1 MAQGHGMSVKPPNPD
16 LNHPPVFEEDPHYSR
31 PALWLTWL
39 LGAAM
44 FATVIGV
51 ALHFTDVESFTR
63 LLVEAEPLW
72 LIAAFGLQALTY
84 VAQGQVFRVVLKAG
98 DLRLS
103 LWDSGKLSLMKLF
116 VDQALPSSGISGAFA
131 VVASF
136 VRLGFAKPVVLACL
150 VLDVSGYFLAYVLSV
165 GVALPVVIFQGH
177 ATATVLTTCMVFVA
191 VSLVLAVIIPRLA
204 GNSRLAAHV
213 PGQGFSIIA
222 KSVSLLTGADKNLV
236 RSHALLWRVTLLELA
251 IIVLDS
257 ATLWV
262 LVRALGVSAPP
273 LGLFAGFMLASVLRS
288 IGIVPGGLGAFEAAA
303 VVTLHWVG
311 VNIAVAL
318 SATLLFRGLTFWLPM
333 VPGLWLAHREWQSTG
348 KKTTRDKNADYW
360 SPPVSQVFSTL
371 HSTQKGL
378 SQTQARARMRS
389 APVQAKDRPRGLTRL
404 VLEQMR
410 TPLVLILIVGA
421 LVAVVVG
428 DWLDAAIVWCIVL
441 ISAVLSA
448 WYESRASQ
456 AVEQLRS
463 KIALRAMVR
472 REGKPLEVAA
482 SEVVPGDIL
491 LLSAGSLIAADGR
504 IIQALDCFIAES
516 LLTGETFP
524 VEKLPG
530 DCAPDAPLGQRH
542 NCVFMGTS
550 VRSGTAEVVVTRY
563 AQESEIGHIAKTLAL
578 RPPETEF
585 ERGLRHFGGLLLR
598 VMLVI
603 TIVVFGINMLLH
615 RPTLDT
621 LLFAIAL
628 SIGLSPELLPA
639 ILSITLAKGAQ
650 RMAAKGVIVRHLNAI
665 ENLGAMDILCTDKTG
680 TLTRGVVVLDGA
692 MDVEGVVASD
702 VLQLA
707 VFNSSFQTG
716 MRNAMDD
723 AITLAGKDLP
733 CAGVSKL
740 DEVPYDF
747 VRKRLSVVV
756 ANAPE
761 ASRLMVTKGA
771 LDNVLEVCTHRRRGD
786 QVIALNDAELASI
799 AQRFADWSEQGFRV
813 LGLATR
819 TLPDQPHYG
828 RDEEKD
834 MTFRGFLLFF
844 DPPEPGIKDTIATLD
859 KLGVQVKIIS
869 GDSHLVARHVGMAV
883 GLPVE
888 RIITGAELSAMKDE
902 ALMHLAPL
910 TTLFAEVDPNQKERI
925 IRALQKTG
933 HVVGYMG
940 DGINDAPALQ
950 VADIGIS
957 VDNAADVA
965 KQAADFVLLEHDL
978 NVLREG
984 IEEGRHT
991 FANTLKYISIVS
1003 SANFGNMISMAL
1015 ASLALPFLPLLAKQ
1029 ILLNNFL
1036 SDIPSMG
1043 IANDNVDREWEST
1056 PHRWNITE
1064 IRNFMVVFGLVSSL
1078 FDMLT
1083 FVALYLLA
1091 DMVPEVFRSGWF
1103 VESLLTQLLTIFI
1116 VRTYRPFYQSR
1127 PAKLLMISALGIGLL
1142 AIGLPY
1148 SALAPWFGLVPLPFH
1163 ILAVV
1168 LTISLVYMASAECV
1182 KRIFYRRQ
1190 RSKRHRRSIVTPVS
1204 G

>member
-1 MAQGHGMSVKPPNPD
+1 MPVKPPTPGFID
-16 LNHPPVFEEDPHYSR
+16 SPLPEEEQHYSR
-31 PALWLTWL
+31 SALWLTWL

-44 FATVIGV
+44 FVTVVGV
-51 ALHFTDVESFTR
+51 ALQFTDVESFTR
-63 LLVEAEPLW
+63 LLTQAEPLW
-72 LIAAFGLQALTY
+72 LVGALALQVLTY
-84 VAQGQVFRVVLKAG
+84 MAQGQVFRVVLKAG
-98 DLRLS
+98 AQPLS
-103 LWDSGKLSLMKLF
+103 LWEAGKLSVMKLF

-136 VRLGFAKPVVLACL
+136 VRLGFAKPLVLASL
-150 VLDVSGYFLAYVLSV
+150 VLDLSGYFLAYAVSV
-165 GVALPVVIFQGH
+165 GVALPVVILQGH
-177 ATATVLTTCMVFVA
+177 ATPTVISACLVFVT
-191 VSLVLAVIIPRLA
+191 VSLLLAVITPRLA
-204 GNSRLAAHV
+204 GNRHLVAHL
-213 PGQGFSIIA
+213 PGQHFSIVARIA
-222 KSVSLLTGADKNLV
+222 SLLTGADKQLV
-236 RSHALLWRVTLLELA
+236 RSRGLLWRITLLELL

-333 VPGLWLAHREWQSTG
+333 LPGLWLAHREWRSTAKPPAFVATG
-348 KKTTRDKNADYW
+348 DYW
-360 SPPVSQVFSTL
+360 SPPLCQVFSNVQ
-371 HSTQKGL
+371 STPQGL
-378 SQTQARARMRS
+378 SEAEASARVRS
-389 APVQAKDRPRGLTRL
+389 APAAAKDRPRGLARL

-428 DWLDAAIVWCIVL
+428 DWLDAAIVGCIVL

-448 WYESRASQ
+448 WYENRAST

-463 KIALRAMVR
+463 KIALRATVR
-472 REGKPLEVAA
+472 RDGKPVDIAA
-482 SEVVPGDIL
+482 SAVVPGDIL

-504 IIQALDCFIAES
+504 ILQALDCFIGEG

-530 DCAPDAPLGQRH
+530 DCTADATLGQRH

-550 VRSGTAEVVVTRY
+550 VRSGTAEVLVTRY
-563 AQESEIGHIAKTLAL
+563 APESEIGRIAKTLTL

-585 ERGLRHFGGLLLR
+585 ERGLRRFGGLLLR

-603 TIVVFGINMLLH
+603 TIVVFGINILLH
-615 RPTLDT
+615 RPALDT

-692 MDVEGVVASD
+692 MNVAGNAD
-702 VLQLA
+702 ANILQLA
-707 VFNSSFQTG
+707 VFNASLQTG

-723 AITLAGKDLP
+723 AITLAGKTLAP
-733 CAGVSKL
+733 CPGASKL

-761 ASRLMVTKGA
+761 AARLMVTKGA
-771 LDNVLEVCTHRRRGD
+771 LDNVLEVCTQVRRGE
-786 QVIALNDAELASI
+786 QVLALSDTERAAI

-819 TLPDQPHYG
+819 VLPEQPHYG
-828 RDEEKD
+828 RDEEKA

-844 DPPEPGIKDTIATLD
+844 DPPEPGVKDTLASLER
-859 KLGVQVKIIS
+859 LGVQVKIIS
-869 GDSHLVARHVGMAV
+869 GDSHLVARHVGRAV

-888 RIITGAELSAMKDE
+888 RIITGAELATMKDE

-965 KQAADFVLLEHDL
+965 KQAADFVLLEHNLD
-978 NVLREG
+978 VLREG

-1015 ASLALPFLPLLAKQ
+1015 ASLVLPFLPMLAKQ

-1043 IANDNVDREWEST
+1043 IASDNVDREWENT
-1056 PHRWNITE
+1056 PHRWNISE

-1078 FDMLT
+1078 FDVLT
-1083 FVALYLLA
+1083 FAALYLLA
-1091 DMVPEVFRSGWF
+1091 EKGPEVFRSGWF

-1127 PAKLLMISALGIGLL
+1127 PATLLLLSAAAIGLL
-1142 AIGLPY
+1142 AVGLPY
-1148 SALAPWFGLVPLPFH
+1148 SPIASWFGLVPLPLP
-1163 ILAVV
+1163 ILLTV
-1168 LTISLVYMASAECV
+1168 LAISLVYMGAAEWV
-1182 KRIFYRRQ
+1182 KRLFYRRQ
-1190 RSKRHRRSIVTPVS
+1190 RLNRARAAP
-1204 G
+1204 

>member
-1 MAQGHGMSVKPPNPD
+1 MSVKSPIPDFPPPTA
-16 LNHPPVFEEDPHYSR
+16 LEDGQHFSR

-44 FATVIGV
+44 FATVVGV
-51 ALHFTDVESFTR
+51 ALQFTDVESFTR
-63 LLVEAEPLW
+63 LLTEAEPRW

-84 VAQGQVFRVVLKAG
+84 MAQGQVFRVVLKAG
-98 DLRLS
+98 AQHLS
-103 LWDSGKLSLMKLF
+103 LWEAGKLSLMKLF

-150 VLDVSGYFLAYVLSV
+150 VLDLSGYFLAYVLSV

-177 ATATVLTTCMVFVA
+177 ATAALLVTCVVFVA
-191 VSLVLAVIIPRLA
+191 VSLMLAVATPRLA
-204 GNSRLAAHV
+204 GNTRLAAHV
-213 PGQGFSIIA
+213 PGQRFSIIA
-222 KSVSLLTGADKNLV
+222 RGLALLTGADRRLV
-236 RSHALLWRVTLLELA
+236 RSHTLLWRITLLELA
-251 IIVLDS
+251 IILLDS

-311 VNIAVAL
+311 VNVAVAL

-333 VPGLWLAHREWQSTG
+333 LPGLWLAHREWHSTAT
-348 KKTTRDKNADYW
+348 KPTHDVCADYW
-360 SPPVSQVFSTL
+360 SPPLSQLFSTL
-371 HSTQKGL
+371 HSMPTGL
-378 SQTQARARMRS
+378 SHAQAKARLRS
-389 APVQAKDRPRGLTRL
+389 APPQARDRPRGLARL

-410 TPLVLILIVGA
+410 TPLVLILIAGA
-421 LVAVVVG
+421 LVAVAVG
-428 DWLDAAIVWCIVL
+428 DWLDAAIVGCIVL

-448 WYESRASQ
+448 WYENRASH
-456 AVEQLRS
+456 AVEQLRN
-463 KIALRAMVR
+463 KIALRATVR
-472 REGKPLEVAA
+472 RAGKTLEVAA
-482 SEVVPGDIL
+482 RDVVPGDVL

-504 IIQALDCFIAES
+504 ILQALDCFIAES

-530 DCAPDAPLGQRH
+530 DCAPDATLGQRH
-542 NCVFMGTS
+542 NCVYMGTS
-550 VRSGTAEVVVTRY
+550 VRSGTAEVLVTRY
-563 AQESEIGHIAKTLAL
+563 AQDSEIGHIAKTLSL

-585 ERGLRHFGGLLLR
+585 ERGLRHFGALLLR

-603 TIVVFGINMLLH
+603 TIVVFGINILLH

-680 TLTRGVVVLDGA
+680 TLTRGVVVLDAA
-692 MDVEGVVASD
+692 MDVEGVAATD

-707 VFNSSFQTG
+707 VFNSSLQTG

-723 AITLAGKDLP
+723 AITLAGKDLAP
-733 CAGVSKL
+733 CTDVVKL

-756 ANAPE
+756 ANAPG
-761 ASRLMVTKGA
+761 ASRQMVTKGA
-771 LDNVLEVCTHRRRGD
+771 LDNVLQVCTHLRRGEQD
-786 QVIALNDAELASI
+786 VTLNDAELATI

-813 LGLATR
+813 LGIATR
-819 TLPDQPHYG
+819 ALPDQPHYG
-828 RDEEKD
+828 RDEEMD
-834 MTFRGFLLFF
+834 MIFRGFLLFF
-844 DPPEPGIKDTIATLD
+844 DPPEPGVKDTLSTLNG
-859 KLGVQVKIIS
+859 LGVQVKIIS
-869 GDSHLVARHVGMAV
+869 GDSHLVVRHVGQAV

-888 RIITGAELSAMKDE
+888 RIITGGELSAMKDE
-902 ALMHLAPL
+902 ALMHLAPR

-1043 IANDNVDREWEST
+1043 IASDNVDREWEST
-1056 PHRWNITE
+1056 PHRWNIRQ

-1078 FDMLT
+1078 FDILT

-1091 DMVPEVFRSGWF
+1091 EMIPAVFRSGWF

-1116 VRTYRPFYQSR
+1116 VRTYKPFYQSR
-1127 PAKLLMISALGIGLL
+1127 PAKLLIVSALGIGLL

-1148 SALAPWFGLVPLPFH
+1148 SPVALWFGLVPLPFH
-1163 ILAVV
+1163 ILLLMLA
-1168 LTISLVYMASAECV
+1168 ISLVYMVSAEFV
-1182 KRIFYRRQ
+1182 KRAFYRRQ
-1190 RSKRHRRSIVTPVS
+1190 H
-1204 G
+1204 

>member
-1 MAQGHGMSVKPPNPD
+1 MPVKPPTPGFID
-16 LNHPPVFEEDPHYSR
+16 SPLPEEEQHYSR
-31 PALWLTWL
+31 SALWLTWL

-44 FATVIGV
+44 FVTVVGV
-51 ALHFTDVESFTR
+51 ALQFTDVESFTR
-63 LLVEAEPLW
+63 LLTQAEPLW
-72 LIAAFGLQALTY
+72 LVGALALQVLTY
-84 VAQGQVFRVVLKAG
+84 MAQGQVFRVVLKAG
-98 DLRLS
+98 AQPLS
-103 LWDSGKLSLMKLF
+103 LWEAGKLSVMKLF

-136 VRLGFAKPVVLACL
+136 VRLGFAKPLVLASL
-150 VLDVSGYFLAYVLSV
+150 VLDLSGYFLAYAVSV
-165 GVALPVVIFQGH
+165 GVALPVVILQGH
-177 ATATVLTTCMVFVA
+177 ATPTVISACLVFVA
-191 VSLVLAVIIPRLA
+191 VSLLLAVITPRLA
-204 GNSRLAAHV
+204 GNRHLVAHL
-213 PGQGFSIIA
+213 PGQHFSIVARIA
-222 KSVSLLTGADKNLV
+222 SLLTGADKQLV
-236 RSHALLWRVTLLELA
+236 RSRGLLWRITLLELL

-303 VVTLHWVG
+303 VVTLHWIG

-333 VPGLWLAHREWQSTG
+333 LPGLWLAHREWRSTA
-348 KKTTRDKNADYW
+348 KPPAFVATSDYW
-360 SPPVSQVFSTL
+360 SPPLSQVFSNVQ
-371 HSTQKGL
+371 STPQGL
-378 SQTQARARMRS
+378 SEAEASARVRS
-389 APVQAKDRPRGLTRL
+389 APASAKDRPRGLARL

-428 DWLDAAIVWCIVL
+428 DWLDAAIVGCIVL

-448 WYESRASQ
+448 WYENRAST

-463 KIALRAMVR
+463 KIALRATVR
-472 REGKPLEVAA
+472 RDGKPVDIAA
-482 SEVVPGDIL
+482 SAVVPGDIL

-504 IIQALDCFIAES
+504 ILQALDCFIGEG

-530 DCAPDAPLGQRH
+530 DCTADATLGQRH

-550 VRSGTAEVVVTRY
+550 VRSGTAEVLVTRY
-563 AQESEIGHIAKTLAL
+563 APESEIGRIAKTLTL

-585 ERGLRHFGGLLLR
+585 ERGLRRFGGLLLR

-603 TIVVFGINMLLH
+603 TIVVFGINILLH
-615 RPTLDT
+615 RPALDT

-692 MDVEGVVASD
+692 MNVAGNAD
-702 VLQLA
+702 ANILQLA
-707 VFNSSFQTG
+707 VFNASLQTG

-723 AITLAGKDLP
+723 AITLAGKTLEP
-733 CAGVSKL
+733 CPGASKL

-761 ASRLMVTKGA
+761 AARLMVTKGA
-771 LDNVLEVCTHRRRGD
+771 LDNVLEVCTQVRRGE
-786 QVIALNDAELASI
+786 QVLALSDTERAAI

-819 TLPDQPHYG
+819 VLPEQSHYG
-828 RDEEKD
+828 RDEEKA

-844 DPPEPGIKDTIATLD
+844 DPPEPGVKDTLASLER
-859 KLGVQVKIIS
+859 LGVQVKIIS
-869 GDSHLVARHVGMAV
+869 GDSHLVARHVGRAV

-888 RIITGAELSAMKDE
+888 RIITGAELATMKDE

-965 KQAADFVLLEHDL
+965 KQAADFVLLEHNLD
-978 NVLREG
+978 VLREG

-1015 ASLALPFLPLLAKQ
+1015 ASLVLPFLPMLAKQ

-1043 IANDNVDREWEST
+1043 IASDNVDREWENT
-1056 PHRWNITE
+1056 PHRWNISE
-1064 IRNFMVVFGLVSSL
+1064 IRRFMVVFGLVSSL
-1078 FDMLT
+1078 FDVLT
-1083 FVALYLLA
+1083 FAALYLLA
-1091 DMVPEVFRSGWF
+1091 EKGPEVFRSGWF

-1127 PAKLLMISALGIGLL
+1127 PATLLLLSAAAIGLL
-1142 AIGLPY
+1142 AVGLPY
-1148 SALAPWFGLVPLPFH
+1148 SPIASWFGLVPLPLP
-1163 ILAVV
+1163 ILLTV
-1168 LTISLVYMASAECV
+1168 LAISLVYMGAAEWV
-1182 KRIFYRRQ
+1182 KRLFYRRQ
-1190 RSKRHRRSIVTPVS
+1190 RLSRARATP
-1204 G
+1204 

>member
-1 MAQGHGMSVKPPNPD
+1 MSVKSPIPDFPPSTA
-16 LNHPPVFEEDPHYSR
+16 LEDGQHFSR

-44 FATVIGV
+44 FATVVGV
-51 ALHFTDVESFTR
+51 ALQFTDVESFTR
-63 LLVEAEPLW
+63 LLTEVEPLW

-84 VAQGQVFRVVLKAG
+84 MAQGQVFRVVLKAG
-98 DLRLS
+98 AQHLS
-103 LWDSGKLSLMKLF
+103 LWEAGKLSLMKLF

-136 VRLGFAKPVVLACL
+136 VRLGFARPVVLACL
-150 VLDVSGYFLAYVLSV
+150 VLDLSGYFLAYVLSV

-177 ATATVLTTCMVFVA
+177 ATAALLVTCVVFVA
-191 VSLVLAVIIPRLA
+191 VSLMLAVATPRLA
-204 GNSRLAAHV
+204 GNTRLATHV
-213 PGQGFSIIA
+213 PGQRFSIIA
-222 KSVSLLTGADKNLV
+222 KGLALLTGADRQLV
-236 RSHALLWRVTLLELA
+236 RSHALLWRITLLELA
-251 IIVLDS
+251 IILLDS

-262 LVRALGVSAPP
+262 LVRALGLSAPP

-311 VNIAVAL
+311 VNVAVAL

-333 VPGLWLAHREWQSTG
+333 LPGLWLAHREWHST
-348 KKTTRDKNADYW
+348 TTKPTHDVCADYW
-360 SPPVSQVFSTL
+360 SPSLIELFSTL
-371 HSTQKGL
+371 HSNPTGL
-378 SQTQARARMRS
+378 SQAQAKARLRS
-389 APVQAKDRPRGLTRL
+389 APTQAKDRPQGLARL

-410 TPLVLILIVGA
+410 TPLVLILIAGA
-421 LVAVVVG
+421 VVAVVVG
-428 DWLDAAIVWCIVL
+428 DWLDAAIVGCIVL

-448 WYESRASQ
+448 WYENRASH
-456 AVEQLRS
+456 AVEQLRN
-463 KIALRAMVR
+463 KIALRATVR
-472 REGKPLEVAA
+472 REGKTLEVAA
-482 SEVVPGDIL
+482 SDVVPGDVL

-504 IIQALDCFIAES
+504 ILQALDCFIAES

-524 VEKLPG
+524 VEKLQG
-530 DCAPDAPLGQRH
+530 DCAPEATVGQRH

-550 VRSGTAEVVVTRY
+550 VRSGTAEVLVTRY
-563 AQESEIGHIAKTLAL
+563 AQDSEIGHIAKTLSL

-585 ERGLRHFGGLLLR
+585 ERGLRRFGALLLR

-603 TIVVFGINMLLH
+603 TIVVFGINILLH

-680 TLTRGVVVLDGA
+680 TLTRGVVVLDAA
-692 MDVEGVVASD
+692 MDVEGVAATD

-707 VFNSSFQTG
+707 VFNSSLQTG

-723 AITLAGKDLP
+723 AITLAGKDLAP
-733 CAGVSKL
+733 CADVIKL

-747 VRKRLSVVV
+747 VRKRLSVAV
-756 ANAPE
+756 ANAPG

-771 LDNVLEVCTHRRRGD
+771 LDNVLQVCTHLRRGEQD
-786 QVIALNDAELASI
+786 VTLNDAERAMI

-813 LGLATR
+813 LGIASR
-819 TLPDQPHYG
+819 ALPDQPHYG

-844 DPPEPGIKDTIATLD
+844 DPTEPGVKDTLATLD
-859 KLGVQVKIIS
+859 GLGVQVKIIS
-869 GDSHLVARHVGMAV
+869 GDNHLVVRHVGQAV

-888 RIITGAELSAMKDE
+888 RIITGGELSAMKDE
-902 ALMHLAPL
+902 ALMHLAPR

-1036 SDIPSMG
+1036 ADIPSMG
-1043 IANDNVDREWEST
+1043 IASDNVDREWEST
-1056 PHRWNITE
+1056 PHRWNIKQ

-1078 FDMLT
+1078 FDILT

-1091 DMVPEVFRSGWF
+1091 EMVPAVFRSGWF

-1116 VRTYRPFYQSR
+1116 VRTYKPFYQSR
-1127 PAKLLMISALGIGLL
+1127 PAKLLIVSALGIGLL

-1148 SALAPWFGLVPLPFH
+1148 SPVAPWFGLVPLPFH
-1163 ILAVV
+1163 ILLLMLA
-1168 LTISLVYMASAECV
+1168 ISLVYMVSAEFV
-1182 KRIFYRRQ
+1182 KRAFYRRQ
-1190 RSKRHRRSIVTPVS
+1190 H
-1204 G
+1204 

>member
-1 MAQGHGMSVKPPNPD
+1 MPMKPASTADFTHSPA
-16 LNHPPVFEEDPHYSR
+16 LEESQHFSR
-31 PALWLTWL
+31 TALWLTWL

-44 FATVIGV
+44 CMTVVGI

-63 LLVEAEPLW
+63 LLMEAEPLW
-72 LIAAFGLQALTY
+72 LVAAFGLQALTY
-84 VAQGQVFRVVLKAG
+84 LAQGQVFRVVLKAG
-98 DLRLS
+98 DQHLP
-103 LWDSGKLSLMKLF
+103 LWDAAKLSLMKLF

-150 VLDVSGYFLAYVLSV
+150 VLDLSGYFLAYVLTV

-177 ATATVLTTCMVFVA
+177 ATAAVTTLCVVFVTA
-191 VSLVLAVIIPRLA
+191 SLVMAVITPRLA
-204 GNSRLAAHV
+204 GNTNLAAHV
-213 PGQGFSIIA
+213 PGRHFSFVA
-222 KSVSLLTGADKNLV
+222 KGISLLTGADRRLV
-236 RSHALLWRVTLLELA
+236 RSQALLWRITLLELA
-251 IIVLDS
+251 IILLDS

-311 VNIAVAL
+311 VSIAVAL

-333 VPGLWLAHREWQSTG
+333 LPGLWLAHREWHSPE
-348 KKTTRDKNADYW
+348 KKPALYTDADYW
-360 SPPVSQVFSTL
+360 SLPLSQLLGTL
-371 HSTQKGL
+371 HSAETGL
-378 SQTQARARMRS
+378 SSAQAKARMRVAS
-389 APVQAKDRPRGLTRL
+389 AQVKARPQGLARL

-410 TPLVLILIVGA
+410 TPLVLILIAGA

-428 DWLDAAIVWCIVL
+428 DWLDAAIVCCIVL

-448 WYESRASQ
+448 WYENRAST
-456 AVEQLRS
+456 AVEKLRS
-463 KIALRAMVR
+463 RIALQATVR
-472 REGKPLEVAA
+472 RDGRIVEVAA
-482 SEVVPGDIL
+482 DEVVPGDVL

-504 IIQALDCFIAES
+504 LLRALDCFVSES

-530 DCAPDAPLGQRH
+530 ECAADSALGQRH

-550 VRSGTAEVVVTRY
+550 VRSGTAEVLVTRY
-563 AQESEIGHIAKTLAL
+563 AEESEIGHIAKTLSL

-603 TIVVFGINMLLH
+603 TIVVFGINIVLH

-628 SIGLSPELLPA
+628 SIGMSPELLPA

-665 ENLGAMDILCTDKTG
+665 ENLGSMDILCTDKTG

-692 MDVEGVVASD
+692 MDVDGAAD
-702 VLQLA
+702 PQVLQLA
-707 VFNSSFQTG
+707 VFNASLQTG

-723 AITLAGKDLP
+723 AITLAGKGLAP
-733 CAGVSKL
+733 CPQVSKR

-756 ANAPE
+756 GNAPE
-761 ASRLMVTKGA
+761 AGILMVTKGA
-771 LDNVLEVCTHRRRGD
+771 LDNVLEVCSQLRRGD
-786 QVIALNDAELASI
+786 QVSALNDTERAAI

-813 LGLATR
+813 LGLASR
-819 TLPDQPHYG
+819 VLPDQPHYG
-828 RDEEKD
+828 RDEERD
-834 MTFRGFLLFF
+834 MIFRGFLLFF
-844 DPPEPGIKDTIATLD
+844 DPPEPEVKGTIATLD

-869 GDSHLVARHVGMAV
+869 GDSHLVARRVGQAV

-888 RIITGAELSAMKDE
+888 RIITGSELAAMKDE
-902 ALMHLAPL
+902 ALMHLAPRI
-910 TTLFAEVDPNQKERI
+910 TLFAEVDPNQKERI

-957 VDNAADVA
+957 VDNATDVA
-965 KQAADFVLLEHDL
+965 KQAADFVLLEHNLD
-978 NVLREG
+978 VLREG

-1015 ASLALPFLPLLAKQ
+1015 ASLVLPFLPMLAKQ

-1043 IANDNVDREWEST
+1043 IASDNVDREWEST
-1056 PHRWNITE
+1056 PHRWDITQ

-1078 FDMLT
+1078 FDLLT
-1083 FVALYLLA
+1083 FVALYLMA
-1091 DMVPEVFRSGWF
+1091 QMMPAVFRSAWF

-1116 VRTYRPFYQSR
+1116 VRTYKPFYRSR
-1127 PAKLLMISALGIGLL
+1127 PANLLLTSALGIALL

-1148 SALAPWFGLVPLPFH
+1148 SPAAHWFGLVPLPLPM
-1163 ILAVV
+1163 LAVV
-1168 LTISLVYMASAECV
+1168 LTISAVYMMTAECV

-1190 RSKRHRRSIVTPVS
+1190 RSRRHPLSRRHA
-1204 G
+1204 

>member
-1 MAQGHGMSVKPPNPD
+1 
-16 LNHPPVFEEDPHYSR
+16 
-31 PALWLTWL
+31 
-39 LGAAM
+39 M
-44 FATVIGV
+44 FATVVGV
-51 ALHFTDVESFTR
+51 ALQFTDVESFTR
-63 LLVEAEPLW
+63 LLTEAEPLW

-84 VAQGQVFRVVLKAG
+84 MAQGQVFRVVLKAG
-98 DLRLS
+98 AQHLS
-103 LWDSGKLSLMKLF
+103 LWEAGKLSLMKLF

-136 VRLGFAKPVVLACL
+136 VRLGFARPVVLACL
-150 VLDVSGYFLAYVLSV
+150 VLDLSGYFLAYVLSV

-177 ATATVLTTCMVFVA
+177 ATAALLVTCVVFVA
-191 VSLVLAVIIPRLA
+191 VSLMLAVATPRLA
-204 GNSRLAAHV
+204 GNTRLATHV
-213 PGQGFSIIA
+213 PGQRFSIIA
-222 KSVSLLTGADKNLV
+222 KGLALLTGADRQLV
-236 RSHALLWRVTLLELA
+236 RSHALLWRITLLELA
-251 IIVLDS
+251 IILLDS

-311 VNIAVAL
+311 VNVAVAL

-333 VPGLWLAHREWQSTG
+333 LPGLWLAHREWHST
-348 KKTTRDKNADYW
+348 TTKPTHDVCADYW
-360 SPPVSQVFSTL
+360 SPSLSQLFSTL
-371 HSTQKGL
+371 HSKPTGL
-378 SQTQARARMRS
+378 SQAQAKARLRS
-389 APVQAKDRPRGLTRL
+389 APPQAKDRPQGLARL

-410 TPLVLILIVGA
+410 TPLVLILIAGA
-421 LVAVVVG
+421 VVAVVVG
-428 DWLDAAIVWCIVL
+428 DWLDAAIVGCIVL

-448 WYESRASQ
+448 WYENRASH
-456 AVEQLRS
+456 AVEQLRN
-463 KIALRAMVR
+463 KIALRATVR
-472 REGKPLEVAA
+472 REGKTLEVAA
-482 SEVVPGDIL
+482 NDVVPGDVL

-504 IIQALDCFIAES
+504 ILQALDCFIAES

-530 DCAPDAPLGQRH
+530 DCAPEATVGQRH

-550 VRSGTAEVVVTRY
+550 VRSGTAEVLVTRY
-563 AQESEIGHIAKTLAL
+563 AQDSEIGHIAKTLSL

-585 ERGLRHFGGLLLR
+585 ERGLRRFGALLLR

-603 TIVVFGINMLLH
+603 TIVVFGINILLH

-680 TLTRGVVVLDGA
+680 TLTRGVVVLDAA
-692 MDVEGVVASD
+692 MDVEGVAATD

-707 VFNSSFQTG
+707 VFNSSLQTG

-723 AITLAGKDLP
+723 AITLAGKDLAP
-733 CAGVSKL
+733 SADVVKF

-771 LDNVLEVCTHRRRGD
+771 LDNVLEVCTHLRRGE
-786 QVIALNDAELASI
+786 QVVTLNDAELATI
-799 AQRFADWSEQGFRV
+799 AQRFANWSEQGFRV

-819 TLPDQPHYG
+819 ALPDQPHYG

-844 DPPEPGIKDTIATLD
+844 DPPEPGVKDTLATLD
-859 KLGVQVKIIS
+859 GLGVQVKIIS
-869 GDSHLVARHVGMAV
+869 GDNHLVVRHVGQAV

-888 RIITGAELSAMKDE
+888 RIITGGELSAMKDE
-902 ALMHLAPL
+902 ALMHLAPR

-1043 IANDNVDREWEST
+1043 IASDNVDREWEST
-1056 PHRWNITE
+1056 PHRWNIKQ

-1078 FDMLT
+1078 FDILT

-1091 DMVPEVFRSGWF
+1091 EMVPAVFRSGWF

-1116 VRTYRPFYQSR
+1116 VRTYKPFYQSR
-1127 PAKLLMISALGIGLL
+1127 PAKLLIVSALGIGLL

-1148 SALAPWFGLVPLPFH
+1148 SPVAPWFGLVPLPFH
-1163 ILAVV
+1163 ILLLMLA
-1168 LTISLVYMASAECV
+1168 ISLVYMVSAEFV
-1182 KRIFYRRQ
+1182 KRAFYRRQ
-1190 RSKRHRRSIVTPVS
+1190 H
-1204 G
+1204 

>member
-1 MAQGHGMSVKPPNPD
+1 MPVKPPTPGFID
-16 LNHPPVFEEDPHYSR
+16 SPLPEEEQHYSR
-31 PALWLTWL
+31 SALWLTWL

-44 FATVIGV
+44 FVTVVGV
-51 ALHFTDVESFTR
+51 ALQFTDVESFTR
-63 LLVEAEPLW
+63 LLTQAEPLW
-72 LIAAFGLQALTY
+72 LVGALALQVLTY
-84 VAQGQVFRVVLKAG
+84 MAQGQVFRVVLKAG
-98 DLRLS
+98 AQPLS
-103 LWDSGKLSLMKLF
+103 LWEAGKLSVMKLF

-136 VRLGFAKPVVLACL
+136 VRLGFAKPLVLASL
-150 VLDVSGYFLAYVLSV
+150 VLDLSGYFLAYAVSV
-165 GVALPVVIFQGH
+165 GVALPVVILQGH
-177 ATATVLTTCMVFVA
+177 ATPTVISACLVFVT
-191 VSLVLAVIIPRLA
+191 VSLLLAVITPRLA
-204 GNSRLAAHV
+204 GNRHLVAHL
-213 PGQGFSIIA
+213 PGQHFSIVARIA
-222 KSVSLLTGADKNLV
+222 SLLTGADKQLV
-236 RSHALLWRVTLLELA
+236 RSRGLLWRITLLELL

-303 VVTLHWVG
+303 VVTLHWIG

-333 VPGLWLAHREWQSTG
+333 LPGLWLAHREWRSTA
-348 KKTTRDKNADYW
+348 KPPAFVATSDYW
-360 SPPVSQVFSTL
+360 SPPLSQVFSNVQ
-371 HSTQKGL
+371 STPQGL
-378 SQTQARARMRS
+378 SEAEASARVRS
-389 APVQAKDRPRGLTRL
+389 APASAKDRPRGLARL

-428 DWLDAAIVWCIVL
+428 DWLDAAIVGCIVL

-448 WYESRASQ
+448 WYENRAST

-463 KIALRAMVR
+463 KIALRATVR
-472 REGKPLEVAA
+472 RDGKPVDIAA
-482 SEVVPGDIL
+482 SAVVPGDIL

-504 IIQALDCFIAES
+504 ILQALDCFIGEG

-530 DCAPDAPLGQRH
+530 DCTADATLGQRH

-550 VRSGTAEVVVTRY
+550 VRSGTAEVLVTRY
-563 AQESEIGHIAKTLAL
+563 APESEIGRIAKTLTL

-585 ERGLRHFGGLLLR
+585 ERGLRRFGGLLLR

-603 TIVVFGINMLLH
+603 TIVVFGINILLH
-615 RPTLDT
+615 RPALDT

-692 MDVEGVVASD
+692 MNVAGNAD
-702 VLQLA
+702 ANILQLA
-707 VFNSSFQTG
+707 VFNASLQTG

-723 AITLAGKDLP
+723 AITLAGKTLAP
-733 CAGVSKL
+733 CPGASKL

-761 ASRLMVTKGA
+761 AARLMVTKGA
-771 LDNVLEVCTHRRRGD
+771 LDNVLEVCTQVRRGE
-786 QVIALNDAELASI
+786 QVLALSDTERAAI

-819 TLPDQPHYG
+819 VLPEQPHYG
-828 RDEEKD
+828 RDEEKA

-844 DPPEPGIKDTIATLD
+844 DPPEPGVKDTLASLER
-859 KLGVQVKIIS
+859 LGVQVKIIS
-869 GDSHLVARHVGMAV
+869 GDSHLVARHVGRAV

-888 RIITGAELSAMKDE
+888 RIITGAELATMKDE

-965 KQAADFVLLEHDL
+965 KQAADFVLLEHNLD
-978 NVLREG
+978 VLREG

-1015 ASLALPFLPLLAKQ
+1015 ASLVLPFLPMLAKQ

-1043 IANDNVDREWEST
+1043 IASDNVDREWENT
-1056 PHRWNITE
+1056 PHRWNISE
-1064 IRNFMVVFGLVSSL
+1064 IRRFMVVFGLVSSL
-1078 FDMLT
+1078 FDVLT
-1083 FVALYLLA
+1083 FAALYLLA
-1091 DMVPEVFRSGWF
+1091 EKGPEVFRSGWF

-1127 PAKLLMISALGIGLL
+1127 PATLLLLSAAAIGLL
-1142 AIGLPY
+1142 AVGLPY
-1148 SALAPWFGLVPLPFH
+1148 SPIASWFGLVPLPLP
-1163 ILAVV
+1163 ILLTV
-1168 LTISLVYMASAECV
+1168 LAISLVYMGAAEWV
-1182 KRIFYRRQ
+1182 KRLFYRRQ
-1190 RSKRHRRSIVTPVS
+1190 RLSRARATP
-1204 G
+1204 

>member
-1 MAQGHGMSVKPPNPD
+1 MPVKPPTPGFID
-16 LNHPPVFEEDPHYSR
+16 PPVPEEEQHYSR
-31 PALWLTWL
+31 SALWLTWL

-44 FATVIGV
+44 FVTVVGV
-51 ALHFTDVESFTR
+51 ALQFTDVESFTR
-63 LLVEAEPLW
+63 LLTQAEPLW
-72 LIAAFGLQALTY
+72 LVGALALQVLTY
-84 VAQGQVFRVVLKAG
+84 MAQGQVFRVVLKAG
-98 DLRLS
+98 AQPLS
-103 LWDSGKLSLMKLF
+103 LWEAGKLSVMKLF

-136 VRLGFAKPVVLACL
+136 VRLGFAKPLVLASL
-150 VLDVSGYFLAYVLSV
+150 VLDLSGYFLAYAVSV
-165 GVALPVVIFQGH
+165 GVALPVVILQGH
-177 ATATVLTTCMVFVA
+177 ATPAVITACLVFVA
-191 VSLVLAVIIPRLA
+191 VSLLLAMITPRLA
-204 GNSRLAAHV
+204 GNRHLVAHL
-213 PGQGFSIIA
+213 PGQHFSIVARIA
-222 KSVSLLTGADKNLV
+222 SLLTGADKQLV
-236 RSHALLWRVTLLELA
+236 RSRGLLWRITLLELL

-333 VPGLWLAHREWQSTG
+333 LPGLWLAHREWRSTAKPPAFLATG
-348 KKTTRDKNADYW
+348 DYW
-360 SPPVSQVFSTL
+360 SPPLCQVFSNVQ
-371 HSTQKGL
+371 STPQGL
-378 SQTQARARMRS
+378 SEAEASARVRS
-389 APVQAKDRPRGLTRL
+389 APAAAKDRPRGLARL

-428 DWLDAAIVWCIVL
+428 DWLDAAIIGCIVL

-448 WYESRASQ
+448 WYENRAST

-463 KIALRAMVR
+463 KIAQRATVR
-472 REGKPLEVAA
+472 RDGKPVDIAA
-482 SEVVPGDIL
+482 SAVVPGDIL

-504 IIQALDCFIAES
+504 ILQALDCFIGEG

-530 DCAPDAPLGQRH
+530 DCTADATLGQRH

-550 VRSGTAEVVVTRY
+550 VRSGTAEVLVTRY
-563 AQESEIGHIAKTLAL
+563 APESEIGRIAKTLTL

-585 ERGLRHFGGLLLR
+585 ERGLRRFGGLLLR

-603 TIVVFGINMLLH
+603 TIVVFGINILLH
-615 RPTLDT
+615 RPALDT

-692 MDVEGVVASD
+692 MNVEGNVDANI
-702 VLQLA
+702 LQLA
-707 VFNSSFQTG
+707 VFNASLQTG

-723 AITLAGKDLP
+723 AITLAGKTLAP
-733 CAGVSKL
+733 CPGASKL

-761 ASRLMVTKGA
+761 AARLMVTKGA
-771 LDNVLEVCTHRRRGD
+771 LDNVLEVCT
-786 QVIALNDAELASI
+786 QVRSGEQLLALSDTERATI

-819 TLPDQPHYG
+819 VLPEQPHYG

-844 DPPEPGIKDTIATLD
+844 DPPEPGVKDTLATLER
-859 KLGVQVKIIS
+859 LGVQVKIIS
-869 GDSHLVARHVGMAV
+869 GDSHLVARHVGRAV

-888 RIITGAELSAMKDE
+888 RIITGAELAAMKDE

-965 KQAADFVLLEHDL
+965 KQAADFVLLEHNLD
-978 NVLREG
+978 VLREG

-1015 ASLALPFLPLLAKQ
+1015 ASLVLPFLPMLAKQ

-1043 IANDNVDREWEST
+1043 IASDNVDREWENT
-1056 PHRWNITE
+1056 PHRWNISE

-1078 FDMLT
+1078 FDVLT
-1083 FVALYLLA
+1083 FAALYLLA
-1091 DMVPEVFRSGWF
+1091 EKGAEVFRSGWF

-1127 PAKLLMISALGIGLL
+1127 PATLLLLSAAAIGLL
-1142 AIGLPY
+1142 AVGLPY
-1148 SALAPWFGLVPLPFH
+1148 SPIASWFGLVPLPLP
-1163 ILAVV
+1163 ILLTV
-1168 LTISLVYMASAECV
+1168 LAISLVYMGAAEWV
-1182 KRIFYRRQ
+1182 KRLFYRRQ
-1190 RSKRHRRSIVTPVS
+1190 RLNRARAATLS
-1204 G
+1204 

>member
-1 MAQGHGMSVKPPNPD
+1 MPVKPPTPGFID
-16 LNHPPVFEEDPHYSR
+16 SPLPEEEQHYSR
-31 PALWLTWL
+31 SALWLTWL

-44 FATVIGV
+44 NVTVVGV
-51 ALHFTDVESFTR
+51 ALQFTDVESFTR
-63 LLVEAEPLW
+63 LLTQAEPLW
-72 LIAAFGLQALTY
+72 LVGALALQVLTY
-84 VAQGQVFRVVLKAG
+84 MAQGQVFRVVLKAG
-98 DLRLS
+98 AQPLS
-103 LWDSGKLSLMKLF
+103 LWEAGKLSVMKLF

-136 VRLGFAKPVVLACL
+136 VRLGFAKPLVLASL
-150 VLDVSGYFLAYVLSV
+150 VLDLSGYFLAYAVSV
-165 GVALPVVIFQGH
+165 GVALPVVILQGH
-177 ATATVLTTCMVFVA
+177 ATPTVISACLVFVT
-191 VSLVLAVIIPRLA
+191 VSLLLAVITPRLA
-204 GNSRLAAHV
+204 GNRHLVAHL
-213 PGQGFSIIA
+213 PGQHFSIVARIA
-222 KSVSLLTGADKNLV
+222 SLLTGADKQLV
-236 RSHALLWRVTLLELA
+236 RSRGLLWRITLLELL

-333 VPGLWLAHREWQSTG
+333 LPGLWLAHREWRSTA
-348 KKTTRDKNADYW
+348 KPPAFVATSDYW
-360 SPPVSQVFSTL
+360 SPPLSQVFSNVQ
-371 HSTQKGL
+371 STPQGL
-378 SQTQARARMRS
+378 SEAEASARVRS
-389 APVQAKDRPRGLTRL
+389 APASAKDRPRGLARL

-428 DWLDAAIVWCIVL
+428 DWLDAAIIGCIVL

-448 WYESRASQ
+448 WYENRAST

-463 KIALRAMVR
+463 KIALRATVR
-472 REGKPLEVAA
+472 RDGKPVDIAA
-482 SEVVPGDIL
+482 SAVVPGDIL

-504 IIQALDCFIAES
+504 ILQALDCFIGEG

-530 DCAPDAPLGQRH
+530 DCTADATLGQRH

-550 VRSGTAEVVVTRY
+550 VRSGTAEVLVTRY
-563 AQESEIGHIAKTLAL
+563 APESEIGRIAKTLTL

-585 ERGLRHFGGLLLR
+585 ERGLRRFGGLLLR

-603 TIVVFGINMLLH
+603 TIVVFGINILLH
-615 RPTLDT
+615 RPALDT

-692 MDVEGVVASD
+692 MDVEGNVDANI
-702 VLQLA
+702 LQLA
-707 VFNSSFQTG
+707 VFNASLQTG

-723 AITLAGKDLP
+723 AITLAGKTLAP
-733 CAGVSKL
+733 CPGASKL

-761 ASRLMVTKGA
+761 AARLMVTKGA
-771 LDNVLEVCTHRRRGD
+771 LDNVLEVCTQVRRGE
-786 QVIALNDAELASI
+786 QVLALSDTERAAI

-819 TLPDQPHYG
+819 VLPEQPHYG
-828 RDEEKD
+828 RDEEKA

-844 DPPEPGIKDTIATLD
+844 DPPEPGVKDTLATLER
-859 KLGVQVKIIS
+859 LGVQVKIIS
-869 GDSHLVARHVGMAV
+869 GDSHLVARHVGRAV

-888 RIITGAELSAMKDE
+888 RIITGAELATMKDE

-965 KQAADFVLLEHDL
+965 KQAADFVLLEHNLD
-978 NVLREG
+978 VLREG

-1015 ASLALPFLPLLAKQ
+1015 ASLVLPFLPMPAKQ

-1043 IANDNVDREWEST
+1043 IASDNVDREWENT
-1056 PHRWNITE
+1056 PHRWNISE
-1064 IRNFMVVFGLVSSL
+1064 IRRFMVVFGLVSSL
-1078 FDMLT
+1078 FDVLT
-1083 FVALYLLA
+1083 FAALYLLA
-1091 DMVPEVFRSGWF
+1091 EKGPEVFRSGWF

-1127 PAKLLMISALGIGLL
+1127 PATLLLLSAAAIGLL
-1142 AIGLPY
+1142 AVGLPY
-1148 SALAPWFGLVPLPFH
+1148 SPIASWFGLVPLPLP
-1163 ILAVV
+1163 ILLTV
-1168 LTISLVYMASAECV
+1168 LAISLVYMGAAEWV
-1182 KRIFYRRQ
+1182 KRLFYRRQ
-1190 RSKRHRRSIVTPVS
+1190 RLSRARATP
-1204 G
+1204 

>member
-1 MAQGHGMSVKPPNPD
+1 MPVKPPTAGFIDPAV
-16 LNHPPVFEEDPHYSR
+16 PEEEQHYSR
-31 PALWLTWL
+31 SALWLTWL

-44 FATVIGV
+44 FATVVGV
-51 ALHFTDVESFTR
+51 ALQFTDVESFTH
-63 LLVEAEPLW
+63 LLTQAEPLW
-72 LIAAFGLQALTY
+72 LVGALALQVLTY
-84 VAQGQVFRVVLKAG
+84 MAQGQVFRVVLRAG
-98 DLRLS
+98 AQPLS
-103 LWDSGKLSLMKLF
+103 LWEAGKLSVMKLF

-136 VRLGFAKPVVLACL
+136 VRLGFAKPLVLASL
-150 VLDVSGYFLAYVLSV
+150 VLDLSGYFLAYAVSV

-177 ATATVLTTCMVFVA
+177 ATPAVMTACLVFVA
-191 VSLVLAVIIPRLA
+191 VSLLLAVVTPRLA
-204 GNSRLAAHV
+204 GNRRLVEHL
-213 PGQGFSIIA
+213 PGRHFPIVARIA
-222 KSVSLLTGADKNLV
+222 SLLTGADKQLV
-236 RSHALLWRVTLLELA
+236 RSQGLLWRITLLELV

-333 VPGLWLAHREWQSTG
+333 LPGLWLAHREWRSNVKPPARVATG
-348 KKTTRDKNADYW
+348 DYW
-360 SPPVSQVFSTL
+360 SPPVSQVFSSL
-371 HSTQKGL
+371 HSTPQGL
-378 SQTQARARMRS
+378 GEADANARVRS
-389 APVQAKDRPRGLTRL
+389 APATPKDRPRGLARL

-428 DWLDAAIVWCIVL
+428 DWLDAAIVGCIVL

-448 WYESRASQ
+448 WYENRAST

-463 KIALRAMVR
+463 KIALRATVR
-472 REGKPLEVAA
+472 RDGKAVDIAA

-491 LLSAGSLIAADGR
+491 ILSAGSLIAADGR
-504 IIQALDCFIAES
+504 ILQALDCFIGEG

-530 DCAPDAPLGQRH
+530 DCAADATLGQRH

-550 VRSGTAEVVVTRY
+550 VRSGTAEVLVTRY
-563 AQESEIGHIAKTLAL
+563 ASDSEIGRIAKTLTL

-585 ERGLRHFGGLLLR
+585 ERGLRRFGSLLLR

-603 TIVVFGINMLLH
+603 TIVVFGINILLH
-615 RPTLDT
+615 RPALDT

-692 MDVEGVVASD
+692 MDLAGNAD
-702 VLQLA
+702 ATILQLA
-707 VFNSSFQTG
+707 VFNSSLQTG

-723 AITLAGKDLP
+723 AITLAGKTLAP
-733 CAGVSKL
+733 CPGASKL

-761 ASRLMVTKGA
+761 AARLMVTKGA
-771 LDNVLEVCTHRRRGD
+771 LDNVLEVCTQVRRGE
-786 QVIALNDAELASI
+786 QLLALSDTERAAI

-819 TLPDQPHYG
+819 VLPDQPHYG
-828 RDEEKD
+828 RDEEKA

-844 DPPEPGIKDTIATLD
+844 DPPEPGVKDTLANLER
-859 KLGVQVKIIS
+859 LGVRVKIIS

-888 RIITGAELSAMKDE
+888 RIITGAELAAMKDE

-965 KQAADFVLLEHDL
+965 KQAADFVLLEHNLD
-978 NVLREG
+978 VLREG

-1015 ASLALPFLPLLAKQ
+1015 ASLVLPFLPMLAKQ

-1043 IANDNVDREWEST
+1043 IASDNVDREWENT
-1056 PHRWNITE
+1056 PHRWNIRE
-1064 IRNFMVVFGLVSSL
+1064 IRTFMVVFGLVSSL
-1078 FDMLT
+1078 FDVLT
-1083 FVALYLLA
+1083 FAALYLLA
-1091 DMVPEVFRSGWF
+1091 EKGPEVFRSGWF

-1127 PAKLLMISALGIGLL
+1127 PATLLLLSAAAIGLL
-1142 AIGLPY
+1142 AVGLPY
-1148 SALAPWFGLVPLPFH
+1148 SPIASWFGLVPLPLP
-1163 ILAVV
+1163 ILLTV
-1168 LTISLVYMASAECV
+1168 LAISLAYMGAAEWV
-1182 KRIFYRRQ
+1182 KRLFYRRQ
-1190 RSKRHRRSIVTPVS
+1190 RLSRARAAP
-1204 G
+1204 

>member
-1 MAQGHGMSVKPPNPD
+1 MSVKAPIPD
-16 LNHPPVFEEDPHYSR
+16 CTNA
-31 PALWLTWL
+31 PALEEAQHYRRSTLWITWL

-44 FATVIGV
+44 LATVIGV
-51 ALHFTDVESFTR
+51 ALRLTDVESLAQ
-63 LLVEAEPLW
+63 LLAQAEPIW
-72 LIAAFGLQALTY
+72 LVGALGLQALTY
-84 VAQGQVFRVVLKAG
+84 MAQGQIFRVVLKAG
-98 DLRLS
+98 AQNLS
-103 LWDSGKLSLMKLF
+103 LWEAGKLSLMKLF

-136 VRLGFAKPVVLACL
+136 VRMGFAKPVVLACL
-150 VLDVSGYFLAYVLSV
+150 VLDLSGYFLAYVLSV

-177 ATATVLTTCMVFVA
+177 ATAAITTTCLVFVA
-191 VSLVLAVIIPRLA
+191 VSLALAVLTPRLA
-204 GNSRLAAHV
+204 GNSHLATHV
-213 PGQGFSIIA
+213 PGQRFSMINKGIL
-222 KSVSLLTGADKNLV
+222 LLTGADKQLIRN
-236 RSHALLWRVTLLELA
+236 RALLWRITLLELV
-251 IIVLDS
+251 IILLDS

-303 VVTLHWVG
+303 VVTLHWIG

-333 VPGLWLAHREWQSTG
+333 LPGLWLAHREWHATP
-348 KKTTRDKNADYW
+348 KATALYTNADYW
-360 SPPVSQVFSTL
+360 SPPISQLFSTL
-371 HSTQKGL
+371 HSAETGL
-378 SQTQARARMRS
+378 SSVQAKARMRS
-389 APVQAKDRPRGLTRL
+389 ARVQAKGRPQGLAKL
-404 VLEQMR
+404 VIEQMR
-410 TPLVLILIVGA
+410 TPLVLILIAGA
-421 LVAVVVG
+421 LVALVVG

-448 WYESRASQ
+448 WYENRAST

-463 KIALRAMVR
+463 KIALQATVR
-472 REGKPLEVAA
+472 REGKTLDVAA
-482 SEVVPGDIL
+482 DQVVPGDIL

-504 IIQALDCFIAES
+504 VLQALNCFISES

-530 DCAPDAPLGQRH
+530 DCAPDATLGQRH

-550 VRSGTAEVVVTRY
+550 VRSGTAEVLVTRY
-563 AQESEIGHIAKTLAL
+563 AEESEIGHIAKTLSL

-603 TIVVFGINMLLH
+603 TIVVFGINILLH

-692 MDVEGVVASD
+692 MDVDGVANPH

-707 VFNSSFQTG
+707 VFNSSLQTG

-723 AITLAGKDLP
+723 AITLAGKDKVS
-733 CAGVSKL
+733 CADVIKR

-747 VRKRLSVVV
+747 IRKRLSVVV

-761 ASRLMVTKGA
+761 VGTLMITKGA
-771 LDNVLEVCTHRRRGD
+771 LDNVLQVCTHLQRGER
-786 QVIALNDAELASI
+786 VSALNDSELAAI

-813 LGLATR
+813 LGLASR

-828 RDEEKD
+828 RDDEKE

-844 DPPEPGIKDTIATLD
+844 DPPEPGVRNIIATLD

-869 GDSHLVARHVGMAV
+869 GDSHLVARHVAAAV
-883 GLPVE
+883 GLPVA
-888 RIITGAELSAMKDE
+888 RIITGSELSQMKDE

-933 HVVGYMG
+933 HAVGYMG

-957 VDNAADVA
+957 VDNASDVA
-965 KQAADFVLLEHDL
+965 KQAADFVLLEHNLD
-978 NVLREG
+978 VLREG

-1036 SDIPSMG
+1036 SDIPAMG
-1043 IANDNVDREWEST
+1043 IANDNVDREWEKT

-1064 IRNFMVVFGLVSSL
+1064 IRNFMVVFGLVSSF

-1083 FVALYLLA
+1083 FIALYLLA
-1091 DMVPEVFRSGWF
+1091 EMVPEVFRSGWF
-1103 VESLLTQLLTIFI
+1103 IESLLTQLLTIFI
-1116 VRTYRPFYQSR
+1116 VRTYKPFYRSR

-1148 SALAPWFGLVPLPFH
+1148 SPAASWFGLVPLPFH
-1163 ILAVV
+1163 ILGMV
-1168 LTISLVYMASAECV
+1168 LTISLLYMVSAECV
-1182 KRIFYRRQ
+1182 KHVFYRHQ
-1190 RSKRHRRSIVTPVS
+1190 RLQRHRLSHRHA
-1204 G
+1204 

>member
-1 MAQGHGMSVKPPNPD
+1 MSVKPSIPGVT
-16 LNHPPVFEEDPHYSR
+16 HPPAREEKQPYSR
-31 PALWLTWL
+31 SALWLTWL

-44 FATVIGV
+44 FATVVGV
-51 ALHFTDVESFTR
+51 ALQFTDVESFTQ
-63 LLVEAEPLW
+63 LLTQAEPLW
-72 LIAAFGLQALTY
+72 LLAALGLQALTY
-84 VAQGQVFRVVLKAG
+84 MAQGQVFRLVLKAG
-98 DLRLS
+98 AHRLS
-103 LWDSGKLSLMKLF
+103 LWDAGKLSLMKLF

-136 VRLGFAKPVVLACL
+136 VRLGFAKPVVLASL
-150 VLDVSGYFLAYVLSV
+150 VLDLSGYFLAYALSV
-165 GVALPVVIFQGH
+165 GVALPVVILQGH
-177 ATATVLTTCMVFVA
+177 ATPTVMTTCLVFVA
-191 VSLVLAVIIPRLA
+191 VSLVLAVVTPRLA
-204 GNSRLAAHV
+204 GSTHLAARL
-213 PGQGFSIIA
+213 PGQRFAMVARI
-222 KSVSLLTGADKNLV
+222 VSLLTGADRQLV
-236 RSHALLWRVTLLELA
+236 RSRGLLWRITVLELA
-251 IIVLDS
+251 IILLDS

-311 VNIAVAL
+311 VNVAVAL

-333 VPGLWLAHREWQSTG
+333 LPGLWLAHREWQSSA
-348 KKTTRDKNADYW
+348 RQPVHLVDADYW
-360 SPPVSQVFSTL
+360 SPALSQVLSSLRSTP
-371 HSTQKGL
+371 QGL
-378 SQTQARARMRS
+378 SHAQARARLRR
-389 APVQAKDRPRGLTRL
+389 APPQAKDRPQGLGRL

-410 TPLVLILIVGA
+410 TPLVLILMVGA

-428 DWLDAAIVWCIVL
+428 DWLDAAIVGCIVL

-448 WYESRASQ
+448 WYESRASH

-463 KIALRAMVR
+463 KIALRATVR
-472 REGKPLEVAA
+472 RAGKPVDVAA

-504 IIQALDCFIAES
+504 ILQALDCFIGES

-524 VEKLPG
+524 VEKLAG
-530 DCAPDAPLGQRH
+530 DCAPDATLGQRH

-550 VRSGTAEVVVTRY
+550 VRSGTAEVLVTRY
-563 AQESEIGHIAKTLAL
+563 AAQSEIGRIAKTLAL

-585 ERGLRHFGGLLLR
+585 ERGLRRFGGLLLR

-603 TIVVFGINMLLH
+603 TIVVFGINILLH

-692 MDVEGVVASD
+692 MDVEGQPATP

-707 VFNSSFQTG
+707 VFNASLQTG
-716 MRNAMDD
+716 MRNAMDE
-723 AITLAGKDLP
+723 AITLAGKTLAP
-733 CAGVSKL
+733 CPAASKL

-756 ANAPE
+756 AHAPE
-761 ASRLMVTKGA
+761 AERLVVTKGA
-771 LDNVLEVCTHRRRGD
+771 LDNVLEVCT
-786 QVIALNDAELASI
+786 QVRHGAQDLALTEAERATI
-799 AQRFADWSEQGFRV
+799 AQRFAAWSEQGFRV

-819 TLPDQPHYG
+819 AVPDQPHYG
-828 RDEEKD
+828 REVETE

-844 DPPEPGIKDTIATLD
+844 DPPEPGVKDTLASLD
-859 KLGVQVKIIS
+859 RLGVQVKIIS
-869 GDSHLVARHVGMAV
+869 GDSHLVARHVATAV

-888 RIITGAELSAMKDE
+888 RIITGAELSSMKDE

-910 TTLFAEVDPNQKERI
+910 TMLFAEVDPNQKERI

-965 KQAADFVLLEHDL
+965 KQAADFVLLEHNLD
-978 NVLREG
+978 VLREG

-1015 ASLALPFLPLLAKQ
+1015 ASLVLPFLPMLAKQ

-1043 IANDNVDREWEST
+1043 IASDNVDREWEST
-1056 PHRWNITE
+1056 PHRWNISE
-1064 IRNFMVVFGLVSSL
+1064 IRSFMVVFGLVSSL
-1078 FDMLT
+1078 FDVLT
-1083 FVALYLLA
+1083 FVALYLMA
-1091 DMVPEVFRSGWF
+1091 QKGPEVFRTGWF

-1127 PAKLLMISALGIGLL
+1127 PAPLLLGSAAAIGLL
-1142 AIGLPY
+1142 AVGLPY
-1148 SALAPWFGLVPLPFH
+1148 SPIAPWFGLVPLPLP
-1163 ILAVV
+1163 ILLTV
-1168 LTISLVYMASAECV
+1168 LAISLVYMGAAEGV
-1182 KRIFYRRQ
+1182 KRVFYRRQ
-1190 RSKRHRRSIVTPVS
+1190 RRARRALGVIPS
-1204 G
+1204 

>member
-1 MAQGHGMSVKPPNPD
+1 MPVRSPTSGVIDS
-16 LNHPPVFEEDPHYSR
+16 PVFEEEPPYSR
-31 PALWLTWL
+31 SALWLTWL

-44 FATVIGV
+44 FAAVVGV
-51 ALHFTDVESFTR
+51 ALRFTDVESFTR
-63 LLVEAEPLW
+63 LLARAEPLW
-72 LIAAFGLQALTY
+72 LVAALALQGLTY
-84 VAQGQVFRVVLKAG
+84 IAQGQVFRVVLKAG
-98 DLRLS
+98 AQSLS
-103 LWDSGKLSLMKLF
+103 LWDAGRLSVMKLF

-136 VRLGFAKPVVLACL
+136 VRLGFAKPVVLASL
-150 VLDVSGYFLAYVLSV
+150 VLDLSGYFLAYAVSV
-165 GVALPVVIFQGH
+165 GVALPVVILQGH
-177 ATATVLTTCMVFVA
+177 ATPTVMTACLLFVS
-191 VSLVLAVIIPRLA
+191 VSLLLAVVMPRLT
-204 GNSRLAAHV
+204 GNPRLVAHL
-213 PGQGFSIIA
+213 PGQRFSIVA
-222 KSVSLLTGADKNLV
+222 RVVSLLTGADKDLA
-236 RSHALLWRVTLLELA
+236 RSPALLWRITLLELM

-303 VVTLHWVG
+303 VVTLHWIG
-311 VNIAVAL
+311 VNVAVAL

-333 VPGLWLAHREWQSTG
+333 LPGLWLAHREWRSTARQPERLA
-348 KKTTRDKNADYW
+348 TTDYW
-360 SPPVSQVFSTL
+360 SPALNQVFCNV
-371 HSTQKGL
+371 HSSPQGL
-378 SQTQARARMRS
+378 SQAEARARMRS
-389 APVQAKDRPRGLTRL
+389 APARPKDRPRGLARL

-421 LVAVVVG
+421 LVAVSVG
-428 DWLDAAIVWCIVL
+428 DWLDTAIVGCIVL

-448 WYESRASQ
+448 WYENRAST

-463 KIALRAMVR
+463 KIALRATVR
-472 REGKPLEVAA
+472 RDGKPLDIAA

-504 IIQALDCFIAES
+504 ILQALDCFIGEG

-530 DCAPDAPLGQRH
+530 VCTPEATLGQRH

-550 VRSGTAEVVVTRY
+550 VRSGTAEVLVTRY
-563 AQESEIGHIAKTLAL
+563 ASDSEIGRIAKTLTL

-585 ERGLRHFGGLLLR
+585 ERGLRRFGGLLLR

-603 TIVVFGINMLLH
+603 TIVVFGINILLH
-615 RPTLDT
+615 RPALDT

-650 RMAAKGVIVRHLNAI
+650 RMAGKGVIVRHLNAI

-692 MDVEGVVASD
+692 MDVEGNGDAT

-707 VFNSSFQTG
+707 VFNASLQTG

-723 AITLAGKDLP
+723 AITLAGKTLAP
-733 CAGVSKL
+733 CPGANKR

-761 ASRLMVTKGA
+761 AVRLMVTKGA
-771 LDNVLEVCTHRRRGD
+771 LDNVLEVCTHVRRGE
-786 QVIALNDAELASI
+786 QLLALTATERAAI
-799 AQRFADWSEQGFRV
+799 TQRFADWSEQGFRV

-819 TLPDQPHYG
+819 VLPDLPHYG

-844 DPPEPGIKDTIATLD
+844 DPPEPGVKDTLASLD
-859 KLGVQVKIIS
+859 RLGVQVKIIS
-869 GDSHLVARHVGMAV
+869 GDSHLVARHVGQAV

-910 TTLFAEVDPNQKERI
+910 TTLFTEVDPNQKERI

-965 KQAADFVLLEHDL
+965 KQAADFVLLEHNLD
-978 NVLREG
+978 VLREG

-1015 ASLALPFLPLLAKQ
+1015 ASLVLPFLPMLAKQ

-1043 IANDNVDREWEST
+1043 IASDNVDREWENT
-1056 PHRWNITE
+1056 PHRWNISD
-1064 IRNFMVVFGLVSSL
+1064 IRSFMVVFGLVSSL
-1078 FDMLT
+1078 FDVLT
-1083 FVALYLLA
+1083 FAALYLLA
-1091 DMVPEVFRSGWF
+1091 EKGPEVFRSGWF

-1127 PAKLLMISALGIGLL
+1127 PATLLLSSAAAIGAL
-1142 AIGLPY
+1142 AVGLPY
-1148 SALAPWFGLVPLPFH
+1148 SPIAPWFGLVPLPLP
-1163 ILAVV
+1163 ILLTV
-1168 LTISLVYMASAECV
+1168 LAISGVYMAAAEGV
-1182 KRIFYRRQ
+1182 KRLFYRHQ
-1190 RSKRHRRSIVTPVS
+1190 RLSRARGMP
-1204 G
+1204 

>member
-1 MAQGHGMSVKPPNPD
+1 MPVKPPIPD
-16 LNHPPVFEEDPHYSR
+16 FTPPPVVEGQYYNR
-31 PALWLTWL
+31 TALWGAWL
-39 LGAAM
+39 LGAAICAM
-44 FATVIGV
+44 VVGV
-51 ALHFTDVESFTR
+51 ALHFTDLESFTQ
-63 LLVEAEPLW
+63 LLMEAEPLW
-72 LIAAFGLQALTY
+72 LVGALGLQALTY
-84 VAQGQVFRVVLKAG
+84 LAQGQVFRVVLKA
-98 DLRLS
+98 RAQHLS
-103 LWDSGKLSLMKLF
+103 LWDAGKLSVMKLF

-136 VRLGFAKPVVLACL
+136 ARLGFEKPVVLACL
-150 VLDVSGYFLAYVLSV
+150 VLDLYGYFLAYGLSV
-165 GVALPVVIFQGH
+165 GVALPVVMFQGH
-177 ATATVLTTCMVFVA
+177 ATAAVMTLCSVFVA
-191 VSLVLAVIIPRLA
+191 ASLMLAVITPKLA
-204 GNSRLAAHV
+204 GNTNLASHV
-213 PGQGFSIIA
+213 PGQRFSIVA
-222 KSVSLLTGADKNLV
+222 KGVSFLTGADRQLV
-236 RSHALLWRVTLLELA
+236 RSRTLFWRITLLKLA
-251 IIVLDS
+251 IIMLDS

-333 VPGLWLAHREWQSTG
+333 LPGLWLAHSEWHPPA
-348 KKTTRDKNADYW
+348 KKNAEYADADYW
-360 SPPVSQVFSTL
+360 SLAVSQLLGTL
-371 HSTQKGL
+371 HSAETGL
-378 SQTQARARMRS
+378 SSAQAKSRMRS
-389 APVQAKDRPRGLTRL
+389 ARTQAKDRPQGLARL

-410 TPLVLILIVGA
+410 TPLVLILVAGA
-421 LVAVVVG
+421 LVALAVG

-448 WYESRASQ
+448 WYENRAST
-456 AVEQLRS
+456 AVEQLRN
-463 KIALRAMVR
+463 KIALRATVR
-472 REGKPLEVAA
+472 RDGRIVEVAA
-482 SEVVPGDIL
+482 AEVVPGDVM

-504 IIQALDCFIAES
+504 LLQALDCFVSES

-530 DCAPDAPLGQRH
+530 ECAADAALGQRH

-550 VRSGTAEVVVTRY
+550 VRSGTAEVLVTRY
-563 AQESEIGHIAKTLAL
+563 ADESEIGHIARTLSL

-603 TIVVFGINMLLH
+603 TIVVFGINILLH

-628 SIGLSPELLPA
+628 SIGMSPELLPA

-692 MDVEGVVASD
+692 MDVDGAADSQI
-702 VLQLA
+702 LQLA
-707 VFNSSFQTG
+707 VLNASLQTG

-723 AITLAGKDLP
+723 AITLAGKSLSP
-733 CAGVSKL
+733 CPQVIKR

-756 ANAPE
+756 GNAPE
-761 ASRLMVTKGA
+761 ADTLMVTKGA
-771 LDNVLEVCTHRRRGD
+771 LDNVLEVCTQLRRGD
-786 QVIALNDAELASI
+786 QIFALNDTERAAI
-799 AQRFADWSEQGFRV
+799 VQRFADWSEQGFRV
-813 LGLATR
+813 LGLASR
-819 TLPDQPHYG
+819 VLPDQPHYG
-828 RDEEKD
+828 RSEERD
-834 MTFRGFLLFF
+834 MIFRGFLLFF
-844 DPPEPGIKDTIATLD
+844 DPPEPGVKDTIATLD

-869 GDSHLVARHVGMAV
+869 GDSHLVARHVGQAV

-965 KQAADFVLLEHDL
+965 KQAADFVLLEHNLD
-978 NVLREG
+978 VLREG

-1029 ILLNNFL
+1029 ILLNNLL

-1091 DMVPEVFRSGWF
+1091 ERVPEVFRSGWF

-1127 PAKLLMISALGIGLL
+1127 PAKLLMISALCIGLL

-1148 SALAPWFGLVPLPFH
+1148 SPVAPWFGLVPLPFH
-1163 ILAVV
+1163 IIAVV
-1168 LTISLVYMASAECV
+1168 LTISVVYLVSAECV

-1190 RSKRHRRSIVTPVS
+1190 RSKRHHTSHRRHA
-1204 G
+1204 

>member
-1 MAQGHGMSVKPPNPD
+1 MPVKPPTPGFID
-16 LNHPPVFEEDPHYSR
+16 PPVPEEEQHYSR
-31 PALWLTWL
+31 SALWLTWL

-44 FATVIGV
+44 FVTVVGV
-51 ALHFTDVESFTR
+51 ALQFTDVESFTR
-63 LLVEAEPLW
+63 LLTQAEPLW
-72 LIAAFGLQALTY
+72 LVGALALQVLTY
-84 VAQGQVFRVVLKAG
+84 MAQGQVFRVVLKAG
-98 DLRLS
+98 AQPLS
-103 LWDSGKLSLMKLF
+103 LWEAGKLSVMKLF

-136 VRLGFAKPVVLACL
+136 VRLGFAKPLVLASL
-150 VLDVSGYFLAYVLSV
+150 VLDLSGYFLAYAVSV
-165 GVALPVVIFQGH
+165 GVALPVVILQGH
-177 ATATVLTTCMVFVA
+177 ATPAVITACLVFVA
-191 VSLVLAVIIPRLA
+191 VSLLLAMITPRLA
-204 GNSRLAAHV
+204 GNRHLVAHL
-213 PGQGFSIIA
+213 PGQHFSIVARIA
-222 KSVSLLTGADKNLV
+222 SLLTGADKQLV
-236 RSHALLWRVTLLELA
+236 RSRGLLWRITLLELL

-333 VPGLWLAHREWQSTG
+333 LPGLWLAHREWRSTAKPPAFLATG
-348 KKTTRDKNADYW
+348 DYW
-360 SPPVSQVFSTL
+360 SPPLCQVFSNVQ
-371 HSTQKGL
+371 STPQGL
-378 SQTQARARMRS
+378 SEAEASARVRS
-389 APVQAKDRPRGLTRL
+389 APAAAKDRPRGLARL

-428 DWLDAAIVWCIVL
+428 DWLDAAIIGCIVL

-448 WYESRASQ
+448 WYENRAST

-463 KIALRAMVR
+463 KIAQRATVR
-472 REGKPLEVAA
+472 RDGKPVDIAA
-482 SEVVPGDIL
+482 SAVVPGDIL

-504 IIQALDCFIAES
+504 ILQALDCFIGEG

-530 DCAPDAPLGQRH
+530 DCTADATLGQRH

-550 VRSGTAEVVVTRY
+550 VRSGTAEVLVTRY
-563 AQESEIGHIAKTLAL
+563 APESEIGRIAKTLTL

-585 ERGLRHFGGLLLR
+585 ERGLRRFGGLLLR

-603 TIVVFGINMLLH
+603 TIVVFGINILLH
-615 RPTLDT
+615 RPALDT

-692 MDVEGVVASD
+692 MNVEGNVDANI
-702 VLQLA
+702 LQLA
-707 VFNSSFQTG
+707 VFNASLQTG

-723 AITLAGKDLP
+723 AITLAGKTLAP
-733 CAGVSKL
+733 CPGASKL

-761 ASRLMVTKGA
+761 AARLMVTKGA
-771 LDNVLEVCTHRRRGD
+771 LDNVLEVCT
-786 QVIALNDAELASI
+786 QVRSGEQLLALSDTERATI

-819 TLPDQPHYG
+819 VLPEQPHYG

-844 DPPEPGIKDTIATLD
+844 DPPEPGVKDTLATLER
-859 KLGVQVKIIS
+859 LGVQVKIIS
-869 GDSHLVARHVGMAV
+869 GDSHLVARHVGRAV

-888 RIITGAELSAMKDE
+888 RIITGAELAAMKDE

-965 KQAADFVLLEHDL
+965 KQAADFVLLEHNLD
-978 NVLREG
+978 VLREG

-1015 ASLALPFLPLLAKQ
+1015 ASLVLPFLPMLAKQ

-1043 IANDNVDREWEST
+1043 IASDNVDREWENT
-1056 PHRWNITE
+1056 PHRWNISE

-1078 FDMLT
+1078 FDVLT
-1083 FVALYLLA
+1083 FAALYLLA
-1091 DMVPEVFRSGWF
+1091 EKGAEVFRSGWF

-1127 PAKLLMISALGIGLL
+1127 PATLLLLSAAAIGLL
-1142 AIGLPY
+1142 AVGLPY
-1148 SALAPWFGLVPLPFH
+1148 SPIASWFGLVPLPLP
-1163 ILAVV
+1163 ILLTV
-1168 LTISLVYMASAECV
+1168 LAISLVYMGAAEWV
-1182 KRIFYRRQ
+1182 KRLFYRRQ
-1190 RSKRHRRSIVTPVS
+1190 RLSRARAAP
-1204 G
+1204 

>member
-1 MAQGHGMSVKPPNPD
+1 
-16 LNHPPVFEEDPHYSR
+16 
-31 PALWLTWL
+31 
-39 LGAAM
+39 M
-44 FATVIGV
+44 FATVVGV
-51 ALHFTDVESFTR
+51 ALQFTDVESFTR
-63 LLVEAEPLW
+63 LLTEAEPLW

-84 VAQGQVFRVVLKAG
+84 MAQGQVFRVVLKAG
-98 DLRLS
+98 AQHLS
-103 LWDSGKLSLMKLF
+103 LWEAGKLSLMKLF

-136 VRLGFAKPVVLACL
+136 VRLGFARPVVLACL
-150 VLDVSGYFLAYVLSV
+150 VLDLSGYFLAYVLSV

-177 ATATVLTTCMVFVA
+177 ATAALLVTCVVFVA
-191 VSLVLAVIIPRLA
+191 VSLMLAVATPRLA
-204 GNSRLAAHV
+204 GNTRLATHV
-213 PGQGFSIIA
+213 PGQRFSIIA
-222 KSVSLLTGADKNLV
+222 KGLALLTGADRQLV
-236 RSHALLWRVTLLELA
+236 RSHALLWRITLLELA
-251 IIVLDS
+251 IILLDS

-311 VNIAVAL
+311 VNVAVAL

-333 VPGLWLAHREWQSTG
+333 LPGLWLAHREWHST
-348 KKTTRDKNADYW
+348 TTKPTHDVCADYW
-360 SPPVSQVFSTL
+360 SPSLSELFSTL
-371 HSTQKGL
+371 HSNPTGL
-378 SQTQARARMRS
+378 SQAQAKARLRS
-389 APVQAKDRPRGLTRL
+389 APTQAKDRPQGLARL

-410 TPLVLILIVGA
+410 TPLVLILIAGA
-421 LVAVVVG
+421 VVAVVVG
-428 DWLDAAIVWCIVL
+428 DWLDAAIVGCIVL

-448 WYESRASQ
+448 WYENRASH
-456 AVEQLRS
+456 AVEQLRN
-463 KIALRAMVR
+463 KIALRATVR
-472 REGKPLEVAA
+472 REGKTLEVAA
-482 SEVVPGDIL
+482 NDVVPGDVL

-504 IIQALDCFIAES
+504 ILQALDCFIAES

-530 DCAPDAPLGQRH
+530 DCAPEATVGQRH

-550 VRSGTAEVVVTRY
+550 VRSGTAEVLVTRY
-563 AQESEIGHIAKTLAL
+563 AQDSEIGHIAKTLSL

-585 ERGLRHFGGLLLR
+585 ERGLRRFGALLLR

-603 TIVVFGINMLLH
+603 TIVVFGINILLH

-680 TLTRGVVVLDGA
+680 TLTRGVVVLDAA
-692 MDVEGVVASD
+692 MDVEGVAATD

-707 VFNSSFQTG
+707 VFNSSLQTG

-723 AITLAGKDLP
+723 AITLAGKDLAP
-733 CAGVSKL
+733 CADVIKL

-747 VRKRLSVVV
+747 VRKRLSVAV
-756 ANAPE
+756 ANAPG

-771 LDNVLEVCTHRRRGD
+771 LDNVLEVCTHLRRGE
-786 QVIALNDAELASI
+786 QVVTLNDAERATI

-813 LGLATR
+813 LGIATR
-819 TLPDQPHYG
+819 ALPDQPHYG

-844 DPPEPGIKDTIATLD
+844 DPPEPGVKDTLATLD
-859 KLGVQVKIIS
+859 GLGVQVKIIS
-869 GDSHLVARHVGMAV
+869 GDNHLVVRHVGQAV

-888 RIITGAELSAMKDE
+888 RIITGGELSAMKDE
-902 ALMHLAPL
+902 ALMHLAPR

-1036 SDIPSMG
+1036 ADIPSMG
-1043 IANDNVDREWEST
+1043 IASDNVDREWEST
-1056 PHRWNITE
+1056 PHRWNIKQ

-1078 FDMLT
+1078 FDILT

-1091 DMVPEVFRSGWF
+1091 EMVPAVFRSGWF

-1116 VRTYRPFYQSR
+1116 VRTYKPFYQSR
-1127 PAKLLMISALGIGLL
+1127 PAKLLIVSALGIGLL

-1148 SALAPWFGLVPLPFH
+1148 SPVAPWFGLVPLPFH
-1163 ILAVV
+1163 ILLLMLA
-1168 LTISLVYMASAECV
+1168 ISLVYMVSAEFV
-1182 KRIFYRRQ
+1182 KRAFYRRQ
-1190 RSKRHRRSIVTPVS
+1190 H
-1204 G
+1204 

>member
-1 MAQGHGMSVKPPNPD
+1 
-16 LNHPPVFEEDPHYSR
+16 
-31 PALWLTWL
+31 
-39 LGAAM
+39 
-44 FATVIGV
+44 
-51 ALHFTDVESFTR
+51 
-63 LLVEAEPLW
+63 
-72 LIAAFGLQALTY
+72 
-84 VAQGQVFRVVLKAG
+84 
-98 DLRLS
+98 
-103 LWDSGKLSLMKLF
+103 
-116 VDQALPSSGISGAFA
+116 
-131 VVASF
+131 
-136 VRLGFAKPVVLACL
+136 
-150 VLDVSGYFLAYVLSV
+150 
-165 GVALPVVIFQGH
+165 
-177 ATATVLTTCMVFVA
+177 
-191 VSLVLAVIIPRLA
+191 
-204 GNSRLAAHV
+204 
-213 PGQGFSIIA
+213 
-222 KSVSLLTGADKNLV
+222 
-236 RSHALLWRVTLLELA
+236 
-251 IIVLDS
+251 
-257 ATLWV
+257 
-262 LVRALGVSAPP
+262 
-273 LGLFAGFMLASVLRS
+273 
-288 IGIVPGGLGAFEAAA
+288 
-303 VVTLHWVG
+303 
-311 VNIAVAL
+311 
-318 SATLLFRGLTFWLPM
+318 
-333 VPGLWLAHREWQSTG
+333 
-348 KKTTRDKNADYW
+348 
-360 SPPVSQVFSTL
+360 
-371 HSTQKGL
+371 
-378 SQTQARARMRS
+378 
-389 APVQAKDRPRGLTRL
+389 
-404 VLEQMR
+404 MR

-428 DWLDAAIVWCIVL
+428 DWLDAAIVGCIVL

-448 WYESRASQ
+448 WYENRAST

-463 KIALRAMVR
+463 KIALRATVR
-472 REGKPLEVAA
+472 RDGKPVDIAA
-482 SEVVPGDIL
+482 SAVVPGDIL

-504 IIQALDCFIAES
+504 ILQALDCFIGEG

-530 DCAPDAPLGQRH
+530 DCTADATLGQRH

-550 VRSGTAEVVVTRY
+550 VRSGTAEVLVTRY
-563 AQESEIGHIAKTLAL
+563 APESEIGRIAKTLTL

-585 ERGLRHFGGLLLR
+585 ERGLRRFGGLLLR

-603 TIVVFGINMLLH
+603 TIVVFGINILLH
-615 RPTLDT
+615 RPALDT

-692 MDVEGVVASD
+692 MDVEGNVDANI
-702 VLQLA
+702 LQLA
-707 VFNSSFQTG
+707 VFNASLQTG

-723 AITLAGKDLP
+723 AITLAGKTLAP
-733 CAGVSKL
+733 CPSASKL
-740 DEVPYDF
+740 DEAPYDF

-761 ASRLMVTKGA
+761 AARLMVTKGA
-771 LDNVLEVCTHRRRGD
+771 LDNVLEVCT
-786 QVIALNDAELASI
+786 QVRSGEQLLALSDTERATI

-819 TLPDQPHYG
+819 VLPEQPHYG

-844 DPPEPGIKDTIATLD
+844 DPPEPGVKDTLASLD
-859 KLGVQVKIIS
+859 RLGVQVKIIS
-869 GDSHLVARHVGMAV
+869 GDSHLVARHVGRAV

-888 RIITGAELSAMKDE
+888 RIITGAELAAMKDE

-965 KQAADFVLLEHDL
+965 KQAADFVLLEHNLD
-978 NVLREG
+978 VLREG

-1015 ASLALPFLPLLAKQ
+1015 ASLVLPFLPMLAKQ

-1043 IANDNVDREWEST
+1043 IASDNVDREWENT
-1056 PHRWNITE
+1056 PHRWNISE

-1078 FDMLT
+1078 FDVLT
-1083 FVALYLLA
+1083 FAALYLLA
-1091 DMVPEVFRSGWF
+1091 EKGAEVFRSGWF

-1127 PAKLLMISALGIGLL
+1127 PATLLLLSAAAIGLL
-1142 AIGLPY
+1142 AVGLPY
-1148 SALAPWFGLVPLPFH
+1148 SPIASWFGLVPLPLP
-1163 ILAVV
+1163 ILLTV
-1168 LTISLVYMASAECV
+1168 LAISLVYMGAAEWV
-1182 KRIFYRRQ
+1182 KRLFYRRQ
-1190 RSKRHRRSIVTPVS
+1190 RLNRARAAP
-1204 G
+1204 